1 MKNLKERRRMRMIMV
16 CTVIITKEDDTY
28 IAKDARTSVAD
39 QGDTIEEALCN
50 LKEAL
55 ELYYDDNKNQKPE
68 NEVLLTTS
76 LEVCV

>member
-1 MKNLKERRRMRMIMV
+1 MNMV
-16 CTVIITKEDDTY
+16 CTVIITKEDDKY

-39 QGDTIEEALCN
+39 QGDTIEEALSN

-55 ELYYDDNKNQKPE
+55 ELYYDDNNNQIPQ
-68 NEVLLTTS
+68 NEVFFTTS

>member
-1 MKNLKERRRMRMIMV
+1 MV

-28 IAKDARTSVAD
+28 IAKDARTNVAD
-39 QGDTIEEALCN
+39 QGDTIEEALRN
-50 LKEAL
+50 LKDAL
-55 ELYYDDNKNQKPE
+55 ELYYDDNNNLIPE

>member
-1 MKNLKERRRMRMIMV
+1 MTGGLHRAAVLRL
-16 CTVIITKEDDTY
+16 
-28 IAKDARTSVAD
+28 AKWLINDID
-39 QGDTIEEALCN
+39 QGDTIEEALNN

-55 ELYYDDNKNQKPE
+55 KLYYDDNKIQKPE